1 MTTAA
6 RSAIWIRKRG
16 GRRPVRRELSA
27 RSNRHGPP
35 PGRPD
40 GLARRRTPW
49 SPTGAAHSLL
59 RHLGLKTRDSTDW
72 VTEGPVYLGS
82 PDLWPRPRLLAV
94 APLGSPPERLARC
107 RLRPRRR
114 VLATLVL
121 RPALWSAP
129 GTAPARP
136 KMRRI
141 APQRAAAVPWHR
153 PGRARRT
160 LPRRRLGLP
169 AGMLLSS
176 IVRSGRSARHD
187 QPDLLRRLQESPAKT
202 RHVPV
207 PSAGVKGVG
216 KGTSFLVRAL
226 RIRLSARLQQVMPA
240 TPPCAG
246 ADSWLAERDI
256 VPLRCCILLL
266 YKARELWA
274 QDFEFIS
281 LTWVELRGFEPL
293 TSCMPSAGSTST
305 AVRLCRSPSQEV
317 RTRPVKSA
325 PVAVLSCCTGQP
337 ARPGP
342 Q

>member
-1 MTTAA
+1 MVTDWRGTQPPAAPGVKDARQHGLGYRGPRLSRLPGSLAPTKTAC
-6 RSAIWIRKRG
+6 RG
-16 GRRPVRRELSA
+16 ATRQS
-27 RSNRHGPP
+27 
-35 PGRPD
+35 
-40 GLARRRTPW
+40 
-49 SPTGAAHSLL
+49 TGAI
-59 RHLGLKTRDSTDW
+59 
-72 VTEGPVYLGS
+72 S
-82 PDLWPRPRLLAV
+82 PLPTSAQ
-94 APLGSPPERLARC
+94 
-107 RLRPRRR
+107 
-114 VLATLVL
+114 
-121 RPALWSAP
+121 AP
-129 GTAPARP
+129 GPSHAGAPPRALVRAWHCAARP

-246 ADSWLAERDI
+246 AGSWLAERDI

-293 TSCMPSAGSTST
+293 TSCMPCKSGNRLARAAVAPTCELSAL
-305 AVRLCRSPSQEV
+305 VYP
-317 RTRPVKSA
+317 
-325 PVAVLSCCTGQP
+325 
-337 ARPGP
+337 
-342 Q
+342 